1 MTTNI
6 MSILLN
12 FIKIYAIFYVLLI
25 CSYAYE
31 HFRIKYLTEYWDK
44 TTDELFLEEIIFIL
58 YEYDENIVTYEN
70 DEFIEISRNL
80 YKKNQK
86 LRIELFKAGLKNR
99 FIKYF
104 KINN

>member
-1 MTTNI
+1 MTTTF
-6 MSILLN
+6 MSILFN
-12 FIKIYAIFYVLLI
+12 FIKIYAVFYVLLI
-25 CSYAYE
+25 GSYAYE
-31 HFRIKYLTEYWDK
+31 HFRIKYLIEYWDK
-44 TTDELFLEEIIFIL
+44 TTDELFLEEIMFIL

-104 KINN
+104 KIN